1 MPRRKHRWLGF
12 GLLATSGAG
21 MLGLTSILHA
31 ASASADDTAI
41 ILGPGGFGDPPPL
54 YVDAVQDLYLDH
66 LGYGGYTLDPVDTP
80 EGGVLP
86 TNLLDSTTEV
96 ITAVQDLNSAIL
108 AGTANGGDVTV
119 FGYSESATVAMYE
132 ETLLSLT
139 PDEVNPDQLTF
150 VLVGDPSNP
159 DGGLY
164 ERLVPGV
171 TEDFP
176 YQTDVYTQEYDGF
189 ADFPQYPTDTLADAN
204 AIAGM
209 LFDHLTYA
217 DLTTQQIDD
226 AIPLA
231 TTGGDTDY
239 YIIPTDYLPLLEPLR
254 LLGEPGNQLA
264 DLLQPDLSILVNLGY
279 GNISETEGYSLG
291 PANVPTGFGL
301 MPNVDPTQLA
311 IALEAGFQ
319 QGITDAAN
327 DIPTSQLGTSSLDTL
342 EDAAYTFG
350 LTNTPDPTLDAF
362 LLAVGEWVVSDEL
375 GVPSATD
382 FTDAFTS
389 FEDGFTSLEDGFTNF
404 GAALTD
410 FEGALSALDPA
421 AAVSASITDTLTSG
435 LSGDLATTPLS
446 AGVDSILD
454 ALSASW

>member
-1 MPRRKHRWLGF
+1 MARRKHRWLGL
-12 GLLATSGAG
+12 GLLATGGAG
-21 MLGLTSILHA
+21 ILGLTSITQA
-31 ASASADDTAI
+31 AFAFADDTAI
-41 ILGPGGFGDPPPL
+41 VLGPGGFGDPPPL
-54 YVDAVQDLYLDH
+54 YVDAVQNLYLDQ
-66 LGYGGYTLDPVDTP
+66 LGYGGYTLEPLDTP

-96 ITAVQDLNSAIL
+96 ITAVQDLNTAIL

-139 PDEVNPDQLTF
+139 GDVNPDQLTF

-189 ADFPQYPTDTLADAN
+189 ADFPQYPSDTLADLN
-204 AIAGM
+204 ALAGM
-209 LFDHLTYA
+209 LYDHLTYA
-217 DLTTQQIDD
+217 DLTPQQIAD
-226 AIPLA
+226 AIPLE

-254 LLGEPGNQLA
+254 LMGEPGNQLA

-279 GNISETEGYSLG
+279 GNLSETEGYSLG
-291 PANVPTGFGL
+291 PANVATGFGL

-311 IALEAGFQ
+311 IALGAGLQ

-327 DIPTSQLGTSSLDTL
+327 DIPASQLGTSSLDTL

-350 LTNTPDPTLDAF
+350 LTNTPDPSLDVF
-362 LLAVGEWVVSDEL
+362 LLAAGEWIVSDEL
-375 GVPSATD
+375 GIPSATNL
-382 FTDAFTS
+382 TDAFTS
-389 FEDGFTSLEDGFTNF
+389 IEAG
-404 GAALTD
+404 LTD
-410 FEGALSALDPA
+410 FQVGFTDFQDGLTSFEVALNYLDGALSA
-421 AAVSASITDTLTSG
+421 I
-435 LSGDLATTPLS
+435 
-446 AGVDSILD
+446 
-454 ALSASW
+454 

>member
-1 MPRRKHRWLGF
+1 MARRKHRWLGL
-12 GLLATSGAG
+12 GLLATGGAG
-21 MLGLTSILHA
+21 ILGLTSITQA
-31 ASASADDTAI
+31 AFAFADDTAI
-41 ILGPGGFGDPPPL
+41 VLGPGGFGDPPPL
-54 YVDAVQDLYLDH
+54 YVDAVQNLYLDH
-66 LGYGGYTLDPVDTP
+66 LGYGGYTLEPLDTP

-96 ITAVQDLNSAIL
+96 ITAVQDLNTAIL

-139 PDEVNPDQLTF
+139 GDVNPDQLTF

-189 ADFPQYPTDTLADAN
+189 ADFPQYPTDTLADLN
-204 AIAGM
+204 ALAGM
-209 LFDHLTYA
+209 LYDHLTYA
-217 DLTTQQIDD
+217 DLTAQQIDD

-254 LLGEPGNQLA
+254 LMGEQGNQLA

-279 GNISETEGYSLG
+279 GNLSETEGYSLG
-291 PANVPTGFGL
+291 PANVATGFGL

-311 IALEAGFQ
+311 IALAAGWQ

-327 DIPTSQLGTSSLDTL
+327 DIPASQLGTSSLDTL

-350 LTNTPDPTLDAF
+350 LTNTPDPSLDVF
-362 LLAVGEWVVSDEL
+362 LLAVGEWAVSDEL
-375 GVPSATD
+375 GIPSATNL
-382 FTDAFTS
+382 TDAFTS
-389 FEDGFTSLEDGFTNF
+389 IEDGLTDFQDGFTNIQDGFTSFE
-404 GAALTD
+404 AALND
-410 FEGALSALDPA
+410 LDGALSA
-421 AAVSASITDTLTSG
+421 I
-435 LSGDLATTPLS
+435 
-446 AGVDSILD
+446 
-454 ALSASW
+454 